1 LYFSKMEL
9 VFLILIAI
17 GIWLLVISIICFW
30 VLKYFRQLS
39 YDVNKGNLISIL
51 ERVLEKE
58 KKNSKNIEE
67 IVKRIIRFEEE
78 GKLHV
83 QKVGLIRFNPFKEL
97 GGEHSFALALL
108 DGNDEGVLV
117 TGLHTRERTRIY
129 IKSIKKGKS
138 DIELSAEEKKA
149 VSAALKRQ

>member
-1 LYFSKMEL
+1 MEL
-9 VFLILIAI
+9 VLLILIAI

>member
-1 LYFSKMEL
+1 MEL

-67 IVKRIIRFEEE
+67 IVKRIIRFDEE

>member
-1 LYFSKMEL
+1 MEL